1 MPRLNLQN
9 LAFEIEPL
17 STREVAAACQLEV
30 EAGLSSVGAT
40 AMLARLANPQS
51 LILAVFRS
59 VDSAL
64 IGLFSGWVVMDELE
78 VDNLVVAASMRKQGV
93 GLALLRVAL
102 QQAWQRGA
110 RLAFLEVRKS
120 NLAAISLY
128 ASVGFSPVGRR
139 RAYYQD
145 PLEDALTL
153 RLEIAQAATKL
164 NLRLS

>member
-30 EAGLSSVGAT
+30 EAGLSSVGET

-110 RLAFLEVRKS
+110 RLAFLEVRES
-120 NLAAISLY
+120 NLAAVSLY
-128 ASVGFSPVGRR
+128 ASVGFSAAGRR